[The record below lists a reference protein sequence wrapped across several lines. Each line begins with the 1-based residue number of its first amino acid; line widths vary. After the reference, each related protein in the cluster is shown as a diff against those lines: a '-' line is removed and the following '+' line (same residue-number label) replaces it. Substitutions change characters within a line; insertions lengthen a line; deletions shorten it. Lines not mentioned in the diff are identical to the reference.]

1 MTKLEI
7 FKIGMYRRVFNI
19 SWPSWFLISFFLLFS
34 SPLSLFFFFFL
45 NGKYSK
51 QYRDYNSKALLG
63 ECNRSDFQWEVNRF
77 FSYIKE

>member
-1 MTKLEI
+1 MPKLEI
-7 FKIGMYRRVFNI
+7 FKIGMYRRVFDI
-19 SWPSWFLISFFLLFS
+19 SWPSLFLIFFPFVFFPTL
-34 SPLSLFFFFFL
+34 PFFFFL

-51 QYRDYNSKALLG
+51 QYRDYNSKALLE